1 VRACRPRFADQSL
14 GYASSMRIA
23 VFSTHSYDRTFLD
36 GANERYGHEL
46 VFFDPRLTN
55 ATAVLA
61 DGFPAVSAF
70 VNDEIG
76 GGTLRALA
84 RGGTR
89 LVALRSAGFN
99 NVDLETAAEV
109 GVRVVRVPAYSP
121 HSVAEHTIALILTL
135 DRKIHRAYVRVRD
148 GNFALDGLLG
158 FDLNGRTVGVV
169 GTGAIGATVARILS
183 GFGCRLLGHDP
194 FVNPDLVSLGLEY
207 VDLPRL
213 FAESDI
219 ITLHLP
225 LMKETRHL
233 VDRRAIEQ
241 MKPGVMLV
249 NTSRGE
255 LVDSLALIDGLKSGQ
270 VGALGLDVYEE
281 ETELFYFDLSGQ
293 VIQDDV
299 LSRFLTLPNVV
310 ITAHQ
315 GYFTVDALA
324 QIADTTLRNVAEFE
338 AGRRLENEIC
348 FQPDQVAPVCA
359 DGGGADDRGGRD
371 DSAAAAA

>member
-1 VRACRPRFADQSL
+1 
-14 GYASSMRIA
+14 MRIA

-36 GANERYGHEL
+36 GANERYGHEI
-46 VFFDPRLTN
+46 VYFDPRLTR

-61 DGFPAVSAF
+61 DGFPAVAAF
-70 VNDEIG
+70 VNDELG
-76 GGTLRALA
+76 GETLRALA
-84 RGGTR
+84 RGGSR
-89 LVALRSAGFN
+89 LIALRAAGFT
-99 NVDLETAAEV
+99 NVDLETAAEL
-109 GVRVVRVPAYSP
+109 GIRVVRVPAYSP
-121 HSVAEHTIALILTL
+121 HSVAEHTVALILTL

-158 FDLNGRTVGVV
+158 FDLNGRTVGVI
-169 GTGAIGATVARILS
+169 GTGAIGATVARILD

-194 FVNPDLVSLGLEY
+194 VVNADLPRLGLEY

-225 LMKETRHL
+225 LTRETRHL
-233 VDRRAIEQ
+233 VDARAIEQ

-255 LVDSLALIDGLKSGQ
+255 LVDSLALIDGLKSGR

-315 GYFTVDALA
+315 GYFTTDALS
-324 QIADTTLRNVAEFE
+324 QIAETTLRNIADFE
-338 AGRRLENEIC
+338 AGRPLANEIC
-348 FQPDQVAPVCA
+348 YQPDQAAPVCKD
-359 DGGGADDRGGRD
+359 DGGGDSREHGGRRD
-371 DSAAAAA
+371 GAAAA